1 MAKHKARK
9 MTKAERE
16 NYENFHGSGTSPKL
30 RIRSVGDLVML
41 PVLGL
46 MVLPLLPFTIAMGF
60 FTLMGKIFRR

>member
-16 NYENFHGSGTSPKL
+16 NYENFHGSSASPKL

-46 MVLPLLPFTIAMGF
+46 MALPLLPFTIAMGF